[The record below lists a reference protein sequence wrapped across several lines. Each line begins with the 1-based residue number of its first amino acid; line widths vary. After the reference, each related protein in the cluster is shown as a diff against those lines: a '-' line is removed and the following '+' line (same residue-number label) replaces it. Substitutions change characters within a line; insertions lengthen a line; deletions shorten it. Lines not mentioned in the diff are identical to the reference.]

1 VIVYGVVAL
10 LLIAAG
16 LEAFWSSARWVAP
29 AVKFAAGAVCWTLVI
44 AYLVGQ
50 GRPRSADLAGRAAP

>member
-1 VIVYGVVAL
+1 MVAM

-29 AVKFAAGAVCWTLVI
+29 WVKYLVGGVCWALVI

-50 GRPRSADLAGRAAP
+50 GRPRNEAGAARAR